1 MQRILRSL
9 AAIAACA
16 LAALASPVAARADM
30 PNGETVQGIHCDRAE
45 GVAFH
50 IHQHLTLLDRGKPV
64 TIPADIGRPLLG
76 QCFYWLHTHTPD
88 GLIHVESPTIR
99 TFTLGEFFAVW
110 GQPLSAK
117 RAGPLRA
124 GGGTS
129 LRFYVGG
136 SLYTGDPRKIELA
149 QHSDIVIEAG
159 PPFSKPAPFT
169 DWGEL

>member
-1 MQRILRSL
+1 MIRIPRSL
-9 AAIAACA
+9 V
-16 LAALASPVAARADM
+16 AALAFASAWLGVTAVSWAEP
-30 PNGETVQGIHCDRAE
+30 PNGQTVSGIHCDQNE

-64 TIPADIGRPLLG
+64 SIPSDIGRPLTG

-88 GLIHVESPTIR
+88 GLIHVESPKIQ
-99 TFTLGEFFAVW
+99 TFTLGQFFAVW
-110 GQPLSAK
+110 GEPLSVK

-136 SLYTGDPRKIELA
+136 VLYTGDPRKIELA

-169 DWGEL
+169 GWGEL